1 MDGDSKVYSFL
12 LKLLLPAS
20 TTYLQDNGEGEENAL
35 INKQLPAVKYQF
47 KYSLCTHCIALHC
60 IVLSTIFSKQMNVG
74 TTTLGGQSAINGTWL
89 SAWINQPLEMMNNI
103 QGDEIIRSIIDF

>member
-1 MDGDSKVYSFL
+1 
-12 LKLLLPAS
+12 
-20 TTYLQDNGEGEENAL
+20 
-35 INKQLPAVKYQF
+35 
-47 KYSLCTHCIALHC
+47 
-60 IVLSTIFSKQMNVG
+60 MNVG